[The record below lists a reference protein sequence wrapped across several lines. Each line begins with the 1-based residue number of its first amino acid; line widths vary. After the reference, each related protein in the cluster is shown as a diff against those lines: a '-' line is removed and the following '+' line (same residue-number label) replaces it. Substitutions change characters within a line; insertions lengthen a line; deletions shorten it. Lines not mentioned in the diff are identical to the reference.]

1 MKGAKTRKLLQE
13 GDLLRTTLSPAVTY
27 SPDPELLP
35 PVNGSSVKRPFKP
48 GSPFDS
54 SMALTVLV
62 LLTALFFMGFFSVY
76 IRRLAEDAAGT
87 DELRRRRQHH
97 GGSLRAYSTRPYPLK
112 GLDPTV
118 IESLPVLPYTAATK
132 QATDCT
138 VCLSEF
144 EGGESVKVIPYCRH
158 VFHPECIDRWLA
170 SHVSCPLCRS
180 TDFGAVG
187 EVRLG
192 VVEEEVGCGVSGSGT
207 GSTEE
212 EEEGTWRVDI
222 RRTCSCSSLGE
233 GDRVWSLTRSTSL

>member
-13 GDLLRTTLSPAVTY
+13 GEGDPLRATLSPAVTY

-76 IRRLAEDAAGT
+76 IRRLTEDAAGT
-87 DELRRRRQHH
+87 DEVRRRRHPH
-97 GGSLRAYSTRPYPLK
+97 GGSLRAYSTGPYPLK

-144 EGGESVKVIPYCRH
+144 EGER
-158 VFHPECIDRWLA
+158 A
-170 SHVSCPLCRS
+170 
-180 TDFGAVG
+180 
-187 EVRLG
+187 
-192 VVEEEVGCGVSGSGT
+192 
-207 GSTEE
+207 
-212 EEEGTWRVDI
+212 
-222 RRTCSCSSLGE
+222 
-233 GDRVWSLTRSTSL
+233 